1 MHITVTA
8 DTLVLRQDG
17 RYVRSYRAPGEA
29 VVIDSGGWFLSKNG
43 RLVALRDYPKRWR
56 WVHDC
61 MYTGTVCKAL
71 TEPSMLALTVERPL
85 GPARSALV
93 GTPISDGGIRAS
105 SECDGD
111 HFFMSE
117 SSKGSRGRRS
127 ACPLVNEDTHSIYLA
142 ALPVD
147 VMQTDRAV
155 ACLTQVVT
163 TRV

>member
-17 RYVRSYRAPGEA
+17 RYVQSYRAPGEA
-29 VVIDSGGWFLSKNG
+29 AVIDSGGWFLSKNG

-85 GPARSALV
+85 GLGALRL
-93 GTPISDGGIRAS
+93 GWHSNFGWWY
-105 SECDGD
+105 
-111 HFFMSE
+111 
-117 SSKGSRGRRS
+117 SRIER
-127 ACPLVNEDTHSIYLA
+127 
-142 ALPVD
+142 
-147 VMQTDRAV
+147 M
-155 ACLTQVVT
+155 
-163 TRV
+163 